1 MKKRALVLACVGCL
15 LSGCA
20 SASPTAEKPWKEE
33 EPGIESD
40 GSGADEEPAEENDG
54 QKPEVLGPETG
65 KETFPVEPEELSMI
79 EQGSFRLTYDGNQ
92 SSVVYVTKAKQLEN
106 YIQQGA
112 EELSRYD
119 DAYFAKKALVLV
131 VDTVKSGSVKVQ
143 IESITVTGE
152 EALVTLSRR
161 SPQYGTN
168 DMATWLLW
176 CEAEQGLSQLAWSV
190 TNPACDSQKAVR

>member
-1 MKKRALVLACVGCL
+1 MRKRALVLACVGCL

-54 QKPEVLGPETG
+54 QKPGVLGPETG
-65 KETFPVEPEELSMI
+65 NETFPVEPEELSMV

-112 EELSRYD
+112 EELARYD
-119 DAYFAKKALVLV
+119 DAYFAEKALVLV

-143 IESITVTGE
+143 IASITVTEE
-152 EALVTLSRR
+152 EALVTLSRQA
-161 SPQYGTN
+161 PQYGTD

-176 CEAEQGLSQLAWSV
+176 CEAKQGLSQLTWSV
-190 TNPACDSQKAVR
+190 TNPACDSQKAMR

>member
-20 SASPTAEKPWKEE
+20 SASPTVEKPWKEE

-40 GSGADEEPAEENDG
+40 GSREDEEPAEENDG
-54 QKPEVLGPETG
+54 QKPEVLRPETG
-65 KETFPVEPEELSMI
+65 NETFPVQPEELSMI
-79 EQGSFRLTYDGNQ
+79 EQGSFRLTYDGNR
-92 SSVVYVTKAKQLEN
+92 SSVVYVTKAEQLEN

-112 EELSRYD
+112 EELAQYD

-131 VDTVKSGSVKVQ
+131 VETVKSGSVKVQ
-143 IESITVTGE
+143 IESITMTE
-152 EALVTLSRR
+152 AEALVTLSRQA
-161 SPQYGTN
+161 PQYGTD

-176 CEAEQGLSQLAWSV
+176 CEAKQGLSQLAWSV
-190 TNPACDSQKAVR
+190 TNPAYDSQKAVR

>member
-1 MKKRALVLACVGCL
+1 MRKRALVLACVGCL

-54 QKPEVLGPETG
+54 QKPGVLGPETG
-65 KETFPVEPEELSMI
+65 NETFPVEPEELSMV

-112 EELSRYD
+112 EELARYD
-119 DAYFAKKALVLV
+119 DAYFAEKALVLV

-143 IESITVTGE
+143 IASITVTEE
-152 EALVTLSRR
+152 EALVTLSRQ
-161 SPQYGTN
+161 SPQYGTD

-176 CEAEQGLSQLAWSV
+176 CEAKQGLSQLTWSV
-190 TNPACDSQKAVR
+190 TNPACDSQKAMR